1 MIRTLTELQE
11 EMSAEFAWRKKELH
25 QLKSMVV
32 ANENTPHRDLFI
44 RAAITLLYAHW
55 EGFIKRIGTAYLEF
69 VANRRLT
76 NDELSAPFLALSVGR
91 LVRAVAA
98 ANTFQPCLDLVAF
111 FRSKAASQCKINWKT
126 GINTKAN
133 LKSSVFQEI
142 VASLGLDYSRF
153 ATKEKLIDEKLLK
166 NRNSIAHGRYSLVGF
181 EEYLELHDEMYG
193 IMQDFY
199 NQIENSAFLGSYRK
213 PAPTV
218 HGNQ

>member
-1 MIRTLTELQE
+1 VRQHPPGAAGPDQVEDGVHQVPAGVLSGPAAGHRAGDEVLDVAPLQVGQVRRVALPCHAPEPTRRPPREEDRFLNTL
-11 EMSAEFAWRKKELH
+11 
-25 QLKSMVV
+25 
-32 ANENTPHRDLFI
+32 
-44 RAAITLLYAHW
+44 
-55 EGFIKRIGTAYLEF
+55 
-69 VANRRLT
+69 
-76 NDELSAPFLALSVGR
+76 
-91 LVRAVAA
+91 
-98 ANTFQPCLDLVAF
+98 LDLVAF